1 MATGLL
7 EHQESNHANA
17 IKHNNSWDNERN
29 MNDTSTRI
37 AALFLVVCLAGT
49 TLAEPQRRRVIDV
62 GSKKQLFIDELFI
75 QSSRGVTLTM
85 NPPSRDG
92 RVLLTNDQPWE
103 TGPETYIGVYSSV
116 IKEDGVVRL
125 WYDSRRG
132 GEQRYGRVA
141 YAESKDGLHF
151 TKPTLKLHEIDGSKE
166 NNVVLP
172 GIIGGC
178 AVWVDPKAPL
188 EHRYK
193 TQAKVYPSR
202 EFHMHSSPDGL
213 RWKLFARLNPGR
225 GGWDTQ
231 SVAFWDPNIERYAL
245 FTRHWMSHR
254 HGTAKAPDNFR
265 TVRRLE
271 SDDLKIWDK
280 QSIVMRPDEAD
291 RMLHATPPGQPP
303 VDYYGADVFRYGEA
317 DRVYIMLA
325 QAYWHWKPRVPR
337 KGLGPAGFDVRLAV
351 SRDGIKFRRAG
362 GRKPFMSM
370 GPAGRFDSKFVWAM
384 PDPVRIGDE
393 LWIYYV
399 GSNRDH
405 DGYVDTAAEGN
416 HLTGISRAVLRLD
429 GFVSADANY
438 GGGEITTPLIKFSG
452 TRLELNVET
461 SGGGSVLVEL
471 LDENDK
477 PIPGFSKTDATPVNG
492 NSVRMPVRWGDG
504 AEVKTLAGK
513 PIKLRF
519 HMRDCKLYAFQFAG

>member
-1 MATGLL
+1 MI
-7 EHQESNHANA
+7 H
-17 IKHNNSWDNERN
+17 
-29 MNDTSTRI
+29 TSPRI
-37 AALFLVVCLAGT
+37 AALFMTAYLAGT
-49 TLAEPQRRRVIDV
+49 TLAEPEPRRVIDV

-85 NPPSRDG
+85 NSPDRDG
-92 RVLLTNDQPWE
+92 IVLLTNDQPWE

-132 GEQRYGRVA
+132 GDQRYGRVA

-151 TKPTLKLHEIDGSKE
+151 TKPILKLHEIDGSKE
-166 NNVVLP
+166 NNVVIP

-178 AVWVDPKAPL
+178 AVWIDPKAPA

-193 TQAKVYPSR
+193 TQAKVYPTGQ
-202 EFHMHSSPDGL
+202 FHMHSSPDGL
-213 RWKLFARLNPGR
+213 CWKLFARLNPGR

-245 FTRHWMSHR
+245 YTRYWMSHR

-271 SDDLKIWDK
+271 SDDLKSWDK
-280 QSIVMRPDEAD
+280 QSIVMQPDEAD
-291 RMLHATPPGQPP
+291 RTLHPTRPGHPP
-303 VDYYGADVFRYGEA
+303 VDYYGADVFRYTEA

-325 QAYWHWKPRVPR
+325 QAYWHWKPRAPQ

-351 SRDGIKFRRAG
+351 SRDGVKFRRVG

-405 DGYVDTAAEGN
+405 DGYIDAAAAEGR

-429 GFVSADANY
+429 GFVSADADY
-438 GGGEITTPLIKFSG
+438 AGGEITTPLIKFSG
-452 TRLELNVET
+452 KRLELNVDT
-461 SGGGSVLVEL
+461 SGGGSVIVEL

-477 PIPGFSKTDATPVNG
+477 PIPGLSKDDATPVNG
-492 NSVRMPVRWGDG
+492 NSVRMSVRWGDR
-504 AEVKTLAGK
+504 ADVSTLAGK
-513 PIKLRF
+513 PLRLRF
-519 HMRDCKLYAFQFAG
+519 HMRDCKLYAFRFAD